1 MSFYGRDRDGRSLR
15 RPLVSDRP
23 NDDSPWP
30 LIAVQGL
37 LCFQAPHD
45 PWGYVRCPAPWH
57 VEDPG
62 HFLRIRHAQRRS
74 HGWGHWPALRIKT
87 PCKPPWA
94 GYGPSQ
100 VQAELDPNVPL
111 YPNSTVRL
119 SHVAPN
125 RGGVGTPFREIGQMV
140 TSWVIPP
147 YPVPGQGDDCGPISR
162 AERGRLGPDFSTR
175 MFFNYQ
181 RRTSL

>member
-1 MSFYGRDRDGRSLR
+1 MWKTRAIFCVYATLSGVPMAGGTLARFANKNSL
-15 RPLVSDRP
+15 
-23 NDDSPWP
+23 
-30 LIAVQGL
+30 
-37 LCFQAPHD
+37 QAS
-45 PWGYVRCPAPWH
+45 
-57 VEDPG
+57 
-62 HFLRIRHAQRRS
+62 L
-74 HGWGHWPALRIKT
+74 
-87 PCKPPWA
+87 A